1 MVGGCPAELTTDINS
16 PPSLSNL
23 GHFTILPPAP
33 ISSDRSG
40 FTTHRVDDVP
50 GGEEGEGLDVDRGGE
65 EEERAEHDRCVH
77 HWPHQTPQLSP
88 HLYLYLTRTA
98 VVLCAL
104 GFQFLF
110 WISQVSFRTSTPDHH
125 RAVTGEVE
133 GGERGSVFSARCHR
147 RAIVPRHRS
156 RKREAAAFSP
166 GAALP
171 CRHHLSNGTL
181 GENHR

>member
-1 MVGGCPAELTTDINS
+1 MQINSSLRACGVTWVVSLVKSQRVRVTCLHFEKPSTLSIPAVRLHYSADTYCPPYSSPRFCLTTQAYFKIHS
-16 PPSLSNL
+16 I
-23 GHFTILPPAP
+23 FILDLA
-33 ISSDRSG
+33 
-40 FTTHRVDDVP
+40 
-50 GGEEGEGLDVDRGGE
+50 
-65 EEERAEHDRCVH
+65 
-77 HWPHQTPQLSP
+77 
-88 HLYLYLTRTA
+88 
-98 VVLCAL
+98 
-104 GFQFLF
+104 
-110 WISQVSFRTSTPDHH
+110 VSFRTSTPDHH

-181 GENHR
+181 GKNHR